1 MKDSGR
7 GSVHRGGRAMS
18 YWVIGGVFVVQAA
31 ISFVTMRA
39 GTGNGSFVGLGAML
53 FALYGLPATAL
64 LNFLLVRRQRQQP
77 RRANVVWMVVGSSLL
92 PIVQLALLIAVAS
105 SIA

>member
-1 MKDSGR
+1 L
-7 GSVHRGGRAMS
+7 S
-18 YWVIGGVFVVQAA
+18 YWWVIGGVFVVQAVL
-31 ISFVTMRA
+31 SFVTMRA

-77 RRANVVWMVVGSSLL
+77 RRSNVVWIVVGSSLL
-92 PIVQLALLIAVAS
+92 PIVQLALLIAVKVFRL
-105 SIA
+105 